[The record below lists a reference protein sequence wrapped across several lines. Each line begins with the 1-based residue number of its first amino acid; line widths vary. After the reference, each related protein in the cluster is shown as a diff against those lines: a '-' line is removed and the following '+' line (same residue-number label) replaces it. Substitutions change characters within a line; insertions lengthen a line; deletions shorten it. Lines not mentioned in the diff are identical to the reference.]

1 MEKQYMT
8 LVVEYTP
15 IDGKPVYPSAFLSN
29 ELGAKMIGFA
39 QGNLIEEND
48 GLMANMA
55 RLEGAIDT
63 LDIWDAIHEV
73 IEDE

>member
-15 IDGKPVYPSAFLSN
+15 IDGKLVYPSAFLSN

-48 GLMANMA
+48 GMMANMA

-63 LDIWDAIHEV
+63 LDIWDAINEV

>member
-15 IDGKPVYPSAFLSN
+15 ID
-29 ELGAKMIGFA
+29 
-39 QGNLIEEND
+39 
-48 GLMANMA
+48 
-55 RLEGAIDT
+55 T
-63 LDIWDAIHEV
+63 LDIWDAINEV